1 MDSLDDALGK
11 LLSDPGAMA
20 QVMSLAQSLGAALP
34 RETEEAPPPAKSAAP
49 LPAADRTGD
58 RQTELFRALGSFLPD
73 RRREKLMKA
82 LQIARLSRLAQSA
95 LAQSDREE

>member
-34 RETEEAPPPAKSAAP
+34 QEPEEQA
-49 LPAADRTGD
+49 PAAQSSLPLRAQDGD
-58 RQTELFRALGSFLPD
+58 RQTALLRALGDFLPAQ
-73 RRREKLMKA
+73 RREKLMKA
-82 LQIARLSRLAQSA
+82 LKIARLSRLAQSA

>member
-20 QVMSLAQSLGAALP
+20 RVMSLAQSLGAALP
-34 RETEEAPPPAKSAAP
+34 QEDGGAALPPQSAAP
-49 LPAADRTGD
+49 LPAVRTGD

-73 RRREKLMKA
+73 KRREKLMKA
-82 LQIARLSRLAQSA
+82 LQIAQLSRLARSA

>member
-34 RETEEAPPPAKSAAP
+34 KETEEAPPPAESAAP
-49 LPAADRTGD
+49 LPADRTGD

>member
-1 MDSLDDALGK
+1 MDSFDDALGK

-20 QVMSLAQSLGAALP
+20 QVMSLAQSLGTALP
-34 RETEEAPPPAKSAAP
+34 QAAEDSTPAPQPAAPPPPVQA
-49 LPAADRTGD
+49 GD
-58 RQTELFRALGSFLPD
+58 RQSELFRAIGAYLPE

-82 LQIARLSRLAQSA
+82 LQLARLSRLAQTA

>member
-20 QVMSLAQSLGAALP
+20 QVMSLAQSLGATLP
-34 RETEEAPPPAKSAAP
+34 QEGEENAISPQPAAP
-49 LPAADRTGD
+49 LPAALPGD
-58 RQTELFRALGSFLPD
+58 RHTELFRALGSFLPD
-73 RRREKLMKA
+73 KRREKLMKA
-82 LQIARLSRLAQSA
+82 LKIAQLSRLAQSA